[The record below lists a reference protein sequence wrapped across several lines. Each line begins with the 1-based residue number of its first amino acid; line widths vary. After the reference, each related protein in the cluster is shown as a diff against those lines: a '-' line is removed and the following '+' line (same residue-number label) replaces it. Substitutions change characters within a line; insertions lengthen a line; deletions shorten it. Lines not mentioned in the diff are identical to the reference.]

1 MKRHGLP
8 GIGITAQKGKKGKA
22 GPGFYFG
29 PLDSFFVYIGDD
41 ILPDSSID
49 YEDIDYDI
57 TYVQNETRLDPKYK
71 VGDILYVTDVI
82 NIEGKTSLPIMYMVE
97 ITEDLTTC
105 TQEHFV
111 KHIKQL
117 RPFTIKSSLDK
128 HRYLYPITIADVQN
142 FNDEYNEGAALW
154 EENLHNINT

>member
-1 MKRHGLP
+1 
-8 GIGITAQKGKKGKA
+8 
-22 GPGFYFG
+22 
-29 PLDSFFVYIGDD
+29 
-41 ILPDSSID
+41 
-49 YEDIDYDI
+49 
-57 TYVQNETRLDPKYK
+57 

-82 NIEGKTSLPIMYMVE
+82 NLEGKTSLPIMYMVE

-128 HRYLYPITIADVQN
+128 HRYLYPITIADV
-142 FNDEYNEGAALW
+142 
-154 EENLHNINT
+154 